1 MITREMKWNCSGK
14 VYMLNKKICLIGA
27 FCVGKTA
34 LIQRYVYSIFSE
46 RYLSTLGVKI
56 SKKQITVDGVELTMV
71 IWDLEG
77 KDDYASVNFSYLRG
91 AMGLL
96 VVADGTR
103 LETLETAL
111 TLRDNSAELLG
122 DIPSVLII
130 NKADL
135 RPHWEIT
142 DSHIEEVKRRGF
154 EVLLTSA
161 KTGDG
166 VEEVFEHLARMML

>member
-1 MITREMKWNCSGK
+1 
-14 VYMLNKKICLIGA
+14 MLTKKICLIGA

-56 SKKQITVDGVELTMV
+56 SKKQVVVNGVELTMV
-71 IWDLEG
+71 IWALEG
-77 KDDYASVNFSYLRG
+77 KDDYASVNYSYLRG

-96 VVADGTR
+96 IVADGTR
-103 LETLETAL
+103 LDTLETAL

-122 DIPSVLII
+122 DVPSLVLI
-130 NKADL
+130 NKTDL
-135 RPHWEIT
+135 KPHWEIR
-142 DSHIEEVKRRGF
+142 DSHIEEVRRRGI

-161 KTGDG
+161 KTGEG
-166 VEEVFEHLARMML
+166 VEEVFEHLAQMML